1 MGRDAGHIALNAG
14 IGAGAEEILIPEED
28 LGLERLLESLKKKLL
43 VNHQVLL

>member
-28 LGLERLLESLKKKLL
+28 LGLERLLESLKSKSL